1 MTLFDLYQLRDL
13 RREINSDAERL
24 AELET
29 RATHITQSLSDMPR
43 GGGDGQK
50 LEREVAAIAD
60 LRDLIERKA
69 ERCRAELIEL
79 ETYIQTIPDSLTR
92 QIFVLR
98 FEQGKSWRFIAI
110 ETRNTEE
117 NVRQICSRYVRDHP

>member
-29 RATHITQSLSDMPR
+29 RATHITQTLSDMPH
-43 GGGDGQK
+43 GGGDGKK
-50 LEREVAAIAD
+50 LEREAAAIAD
-60 LRDLIERKA
+60 LRDLIEKKID
-69 ERCRAELIEL
+69 RCREELLEL

-92 QIFVLR
+92 QIFVMR
-98 FEQGKSWRFIAI
+98 FEHGKSWRFIAI

-117 NVRQICSRYVRDHP
+117 NVRQICSRYVRDHL